1 MKRLILLALPIALAA
16 CAKPAP
22 DAPAPVSTESP
33 AATTPAT
40 DPASTAPTGAAALGA
55 YHWRLQ
61 EAKDAQGKRIDAL
74 FARADHPLTL
84 DFAEGRLGVSNTCNR
99 MGGGYTLEG
108 DKLTVSSMMSTQMA
122 CADSKLMALDGEA
135 GKRLE
140 GSSTLAVQAGDQA
153 RLTLTNAGGDVLTF
167 AGEPTAETRYG
178 GPGEQAFLEVA
189 AETKPC
195 SHPLIPNKQCLQ
207 VREIRYDDKGVKSTE
222 GEWQNFYEDI
232 EGYTHEAG
240 IRNVLRVKRFK
251 RSPVPADASDTAYVL
266 DMVVESEN
274 VKN

>member
-22 DAPAPVSTESP
+22 DAPAPASTEPP
-33 AATTPAT
+33 AATAPAA

-61 EAKDAQGKRIDAL
+61 DAKDAQGKRIDAL

-84 DFAEGRLGVSNTCNR
+84 DFAEGRLGVSNSCNR

-108 DKLTVSSMMSTQMA
+108 DKLTVSSMMATQMA

-140 GSSTLAVQAGDQA
+140 GSSTLAVQAGDEA

-251 RSPVPADASDTAYVL
+251 RNPVPADASDTAYVL

-274 VKN
+274 VKK